1 MITKEFLNHILD
13 FQSNFM
19 GVVFDASVTSCNL
32 RFFCSA
38 LSSPPIAVRCGRHK
52 RKDHALHSRREE
64 GDDPRFIAQQ
74 CVLSTRENC
83 KVP

>member
-32 RFFCSA
+32 RF
-38 LSSPPIAVRCGRHK
+38 LV
-52 RKDHALHSRREE
+52 
-64 GDDPRFIAQQ
+64 PRFPHPPSRSAVGATSEKITRCTAGVKRATTP
-74 CVLSTRENC
+74 VLLLNN
-83 KVP
+83 VF